1 MAWRKVRAKKK
12 TPPAEVVTVRS
23 PRMKITPEESLR
35 YMQAF
40 SSERMQKFI
49 DSVRGSEKTSG

>member
-1 MAWRKVRAKKK
+1 MARRRVRPKKK
-12 TPPAEVVTVRS
+12 TPPTQAATERP

-40 SSERMQKFI
+40 AAERMPEFI
-49 DSVRGSEKTSG
+49 DSVRSSEKAGG

>member
-1 MAWRKVRAKKK
+1 M
-12 TPPAEVVTVRS
+12 VTERP
-23 PRMKITPEESLR
+23 PRMKITPEESLW

-49 DSVRGSEKTSG
+49 DSVHSSEKTGG

>member
-1 MAWRKVRAKKK
+1 MAWRRVRPKKK
-12 TPPAEVVTVRS
+12 TPSLEVVTERP

-49 DSVRGSEKTSG
+49 DSVRSSEKTSG

>member
-1 MAWRKVRAKKK
+1 MTER
-12 TPPAEVVTVRS
+12 P

-35 YMQAF
+35 HMQAF

-49 DSVRGSEKTSG
+49 DSVQGEEKTGG

>member
-1 MAWRKVRAKKK
+1 MGWRKVRPKKK
-12 TPPAEVVTVRS
+12 TPSTQMVTERL

-49 DSVRGSEKTSG
+49 DSVHSSEKAGG

>member
-1 MAWRKVRAKKK
+1 M
-12 TPPAEVVTVRS
+12 VTERP

-49 DSVRGSEKTSG
+49 DSVHSSEKTGG

>member
-12 TPPAEVVTVRS
+12 APPVEVVTIRP

-35 YMQAF
+35 YMEAF

-49 DSVRGSEKTSG
+49 DAARGGEKTSG